1 MRIVIQRVSEASVKV
16 NGEIISNI
24 EKGMLVLVGIEDLDK
39 QEDIDWLANKM
50 IQLRIFDDENGVMN
64 LSVKDIDGDI
74 IVVSQFTLHA
84 STKKGNRPSY
94 IRASKPDFAI
104 PIYEKFVAEVEVAL
118 GKKVGTGQF
127 GAMMDVALVN
137 DGPVTIIIDSKQ
149 KDF

>member
-16 NGEIISNI
+16 EGEIISAIKN
-24 EKGMLVLVGIEDLDK
+24 GMLVLVGIEDSDS
-39 QEDIDWLANKM
+39 QDDIDWLTTKI

-64 LSVKDIDGDI
+64 LSVKDVNGEILI
-74 IVVSQFTLHA
+74 VSQFTLHA

-104 PIYEKFVAEVEVAL
+104 PMYEKFIQKTEELL

>member
-16 NGEIISNI
+16 EGEIISAIKN
-24 EKGMLVLVGIEDLDK
+24 GMLVLVGIEDSDS
-39 QEDIDWLANKM
+39 QDDIDWLTTKI

-64 LSVKDIDGDI
+64 LSVKDVNGEILI
-74 IVVSQFTLHA
+74 VSQFTLHA

-104 PIYEKFVAEVEVAL
+104 PMYEKFIQKSEELL